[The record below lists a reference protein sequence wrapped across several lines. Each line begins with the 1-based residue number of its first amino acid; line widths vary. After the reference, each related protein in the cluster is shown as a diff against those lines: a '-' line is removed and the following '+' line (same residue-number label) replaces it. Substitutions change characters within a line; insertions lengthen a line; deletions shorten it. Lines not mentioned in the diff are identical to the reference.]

1 MRDLQKRNVDGKQT
15 KAALTFGGICHY
27 YPSSSNN
34 DLQHLYDNCFFS
46 LFCCKIWRICVPVCN
61 QDWRNQQLLYY
72 SIVFYNSS
80 IPITVF
86 TIIWVFLWLV
96 KCLMETHWTI
106 DTSIIPEHVNNLDD
120 SSFFNG
126 RSTKGR
132 AQNGRIKIHVFKS
145 VSVSLLKTQQK
156 VQRQGW

>member
-1 MRDLQKRNVDGKQT
+1 MKCGRKTDKGRPHIWRHLSLLPIFFEQWFT
-15 KAALTFGGICHY
+15 TFARQ
-27 YPSSSNN
+27 
-34 DLQHLYDNCFFS
+34 LFFS
-46 LFCCKIWRICVPVCN
+46 LLCCKTWRSCVPVCN

-106 DTSIIPEHVNNLDD
+106 DISIVPEHVNNLDD

-126 RSTKGR
+126 RSTGGR
-132 AQNGRIKIHVFKS
+132 AQNERRKIHVFES
-145 VSVSLLKTQQK
+145 VKVSFLKTQQK
-156 VQRQGW
+156 DQRQEW